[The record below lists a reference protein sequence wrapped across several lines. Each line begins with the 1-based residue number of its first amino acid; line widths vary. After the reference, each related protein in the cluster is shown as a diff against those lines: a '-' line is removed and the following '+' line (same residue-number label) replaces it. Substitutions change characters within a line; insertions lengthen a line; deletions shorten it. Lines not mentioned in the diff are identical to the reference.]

1 MSNLT
6 LLIPAKYEA
15 ECLPYFLK
23 ELQRYNYKKIVILDQ
38 NDSKTVEAA
47 KIFKDVEILYQKNNG
62 YGNALIEGINH
73 TTTEFFSIINADGSM
88 DPIEL
93 EKMLNEIEKNNNDI
107 VFGSRYMKNAGSE
120 DDDLVTKIGNFV
132 FSLIGKILFRLQIS
146 DILYTY
152 VVAKTQLVK
161 DLKLQSGDFK
171 FCVEL
176 PIKVHRKKYNY
187 ISYPC
192 FERKRIAGKKKVSP
206 LIDGFKILMGMVY
219 LFLIDRS

>member
-47 KIFKDVEILYQKNNG
+47 KLFKDVEILYQKNNG

-73 TTTEFFSIINADGSM
+73 TVTEFFSIINADGSM
-88 DPIEL
+88 NPIEL